1 MKVQIFRFFTARDKI
16 YRISHVIFQTKSEF
30 LDHCSVSWEIT
41 LLHILAGIL
50 YAIDKSSTSKCKF
63 SDLLLLALK
72 FTKFVMFFLK
82 PRASCSS
89 NFASHSRVIRD
100 KSSVLFHAKLYMLL
114 TRGTHQVQIFRLST
128 IRMKINQIPCH
139 FSIYKSVFS

>member
-1 MKVQIFRFFTARDKI
+1 MKVQIFKFFTAWVKI
-16 YRISHVIFQTKSEF
+16 HQISHVIFQTKSEF
-30 LDHCSVSWEIT
+30 LDHCSMSWEIA

-50 YAIDKSSTSKCKF
+50 YTIDKSSTSKCKS

-72 FTKFVMFFLK
+72 FPKFVMSFLK

-89 NFASHSRVIRD
+89 NFASLSSVIRD
-100 KSSVLFHAKLYMLL
+100 KSSVLFHAKLYMVS